1 MDERA
6 PESKACTRHAK
17 QGSDPPKGSNNDTR
31 LPHKTRTAPKPGRLH
46 RRERTSARELSTTS
60 FPARPEASIKNRRA
74 RNLCNMDAQDL
85 NQILFEPF
93 KNRLLCLGTEIQF
106 WEWNVKNYQETK
118 MSREK
123 DAARRRRQG
132 TEIISSRGRDA
143 MRKRCQ
149 KLEVPRERDAK

>member
-1 MDERA
+1 MK
-6 PESKACTRHAK
+6 S
-17 QGSDPPKGSNNDTR
+17 
-31 LPHKTRTAPKPGRLH
+31 
-46 RRERTSARELSTTS
+46 
-60 FPARPEASIKNRRA
+60 
-74 RNLCNMDAQDL
+74 
-85 NQILFEPF
+85 
-93 KNRLLCLGTEIQF
+93 
-106 WEWNVKNYQETK
+106 YQETK